1 MGRHKYARKTFEEM
15 ERDWAR
21 IYSVLELWDRL
32 YQDARARGMKDR
44 AARAEAAAGVCATT
58 GLGVRSLQ
66 KLRKKH
72 VIDAES
78 RRRGL
83 EEALARDRPHRDLR
97 RAAWAILTDEEAD
110 AIRDMP
116 HSVGMRLIERLVAGA
131 RAEAENSKLRA
142 QLTAWKGIS
151 LNSANP
157 KTR

>member
-21 IYSVLELWDRL
+21 IDGVLELWDRL
-32 YQDARARGMKDR
+32 YQDARARGVKDR

-78 RRRGL
+78 RRRDL
-83 EEALARDRPHRDLR
+83 VEALERARPHRDLM
-97 RAAWAILTDEEAD
+97 RAAWAILSDEEAD
-110 AIRDMP
+110 AIRELP
-116 HSVGMRLIERLVAGA
+116 RSVGMRLIERIVAGA

-142 QLTAWKGIS
+142 QLTVWQDSSK
-151 LNSANP
+151 NSANL